1 MKVVLDM
8 NLDGY
13 ESREE
18 EITAI
23 KVFLEDMDFS
33 ASYIKVISVDDVVYV
48 KDVEYSDSW

>member
-18 EITAI
+18 EIEAI
-23 KVFLEDMDFS
+23 KIFLEDMDFS
-33 ASYIKVISVDDVVYV
+33 ASCIKVISVDDVVYE
-48 KDVEYSDSW
+48 KDVEFSDVW

>member
-1 MKVVLDM
+1 M

-18 EITAI
+18 EIEAI

-33 ASYIKVISVDDVVYV
+33 ASYIKVISVDDVIYE
-48 KDVEYSDSW
+48 DGVEYTDVW

>member
-13 ESREE
+13 ESKEE
-18 EITAI
+18 EIEAI

-33 ASYIKVISVDDVVYV
+33 ASYIKVVSIDGTIYTDDVEFT
-48 KDVEYSDSW
+48 DVW

>member
-18 EITAI
+18 EIEAI
-23 KVFLEDMDFS
+23 RTFLEDMDFS
-33 ASYIKVISVDDVVYV
+33 ASYIKVISVGDVIYV
-48 KDVEYSDSW
+48 NNATYSDQW